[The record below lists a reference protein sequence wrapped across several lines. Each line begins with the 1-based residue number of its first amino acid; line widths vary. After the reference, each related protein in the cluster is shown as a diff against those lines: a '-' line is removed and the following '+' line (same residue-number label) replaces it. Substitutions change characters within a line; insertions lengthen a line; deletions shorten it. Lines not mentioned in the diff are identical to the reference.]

1 MVTKPIMYTSFIRFD
16 LIMGDF
22 MVNYRILDKSGN
34 VLYQGTT
41 NNLERRIREYENRGL
56 PDGWT
61 LETD

>member
-1 MVTKPIMYTSFIRFD
+1 MHID
-16 LIMGDF
+16 LINSVNSMI
-22 MVNYRILDKSGN
+22 NYRILDKDGD

-61 LETD
+61 VETD

>member
-1 MVTKPIMYTSFIRFD
+1 
-16 LIMGDF
+16 MGDF